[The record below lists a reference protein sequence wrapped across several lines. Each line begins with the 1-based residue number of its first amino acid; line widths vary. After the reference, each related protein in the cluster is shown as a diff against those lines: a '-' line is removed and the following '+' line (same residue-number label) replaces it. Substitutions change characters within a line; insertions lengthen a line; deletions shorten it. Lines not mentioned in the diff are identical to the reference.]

1 MDGDGVRV
9 KSSLLAR
16 QLIIPR
22 QHSPGDH
29 NHLLILRSLPMRV
42 SLFMPRLSFLLLRR
56 PARTM
61 VVNPSPVLE
70 WNGTERPVLANT
82 IYHNDDW
89 RARPVFLL
97 LVCGSSSTKWGAGKL
112 WPFTFRWV
120 SREGTAPNIR
130 IMSNQ
135 ADGPTINNNS
145 GWLLLCEVRWNYAY
159 FRIKWELSVLSD
171 V

>member
-61 VVNPSPVLE
+61 VANPSPVLE
-70 WNGTERPVLANT
+70 WNETERPALANT
-82 IYHNDDW
+82 IYYND
-89 RARPVFLL
+89 
-97 LVCGSSSTKWGAGKL
+97 
-112 WPFTFRWV
+112 
-120 SREGTAPNIR
+120 E
-130 IMSNQ
+130 
-135 ADGPTINNNS
+135 
-145 GWLLLCEVRWNYAY
+145 
-159 FRIKWELSVLSD
+159 
-171 V
+171 